1 MSSIASAVPRMN
13 VAAVAT
19 AALLFA
25 ALVLLLDG
33 PVWLVNLVPTQDGPV
48 HLAQSD
54 LIARFGWGG
63 TLAEPAASF
72 YQWNPRI
79 EPNFAIYAVIAGLIR
94 LTGDALLAN
103 SIFLMLYGLV
113 WVVAAFAIAHTESKK
128 PALAVLLL
136 LPLAFGR
143 FIHLGF
149 YNYALGV
156 PLFLLFAVFR
166 RRLAGRHD
174 VGALLA
180 TAVFLL
186 ALCMT
191 HVTAAVV
198 ACLLLAAEGLA
209 RPPLRALQRSGPR
222 VAARTFVIDGAW
234 ALAAALPTLLLV
246 GSFLIAYRDLPGE
259 VPSRLQLIPRLV
271 GASYLFS
278 FTWWEVVAL
287 APLLG
292 AVAIAGIATL
302 RRFRSLD
309 LLWPIFLILV
319 LALSALNLGTG
330 AASLSERLAPF
341 TWIAVVLMIA
351 SAPLNAALVRA
362 LGVAALIG
370 LAGQTAI
377 RAIAY
382 KSWAPTLDSVYAAG
396 RGHPGATFINVDL
409 TPLQNTGFSW
419 RLRPMLH
426 ANQIAALA
434 ARGAGLSSPLPSKRY
449 FGYFPLQYVEATD
462 FMRAMPDWTL
472 AQDAQSLSSF
482 RTANHGAPQVLIV
495 TAPDAGGLN
504 LANTI
509 GFGDCKTSHID
520 ARWLA
525 VCAPPSR

>member
-1 MSSIASAVPRMN
+1 MSTVASTVPRIN

-19 AALLFA
+19 AVLLFA

-33 PVWLVNLVPTQDGPV
+33 PVWLVDLVPTQDGPV

-63 TLAEPAASF
+63 ALAEPAASF

-94 LTGDALLAN
+94 LTGNALLAN
-103 SIFLMLYGLV
+103 SIFLTLYGLV

-128 PALAVLLL
+128 PALAALLL

-174 VGALLA
+174 VGASVA

-191 HVTAAVV
+191 HVTAAVA
-198 ACLLLAAEGLA
+198 ACLLLAAEGLTRA
-209 RPPLRALQRSGPR
+209 AAALQRSGPR
-222 VAARTFVIDGAW
+222 IATRTFVIDGAW
-234 ALAAALPTLLLV
+234 ALVAALPTLLLV
-246 GSFLIAYRDLPGE
+246 GSFLIAYRDIPGE

-292 AVAIAGIATL
+292 AMAIAGIATL

-309 LLWPIFLILV
+309 LLWPVFLILV

-330 AASLSERLAPF
+330 MASLSERLAPF
-341 TWIAVVLMIA
+341 TWIALVLMIA
-351 SAPLNAALVRA
+351 SAPLNATLVRA

-382 KSWAPTLDSVYAAG
+382 KSWAPALDSVYAAG
-396 RGHPGATFINVDL
+396 RGHPGATFVNVDL
-409 TPLQNTGFSW
+409 TVLQNTGFSW

-434 ARGAGLSSPLPSKRY
+434 AHGTGLSSALPSKRY
-449 FGYFPLQYVEATD
+449 FGYFPLQYVAATD
-462 FMRAMPDWTL
+462 FIRAMPDWSL

-482 RTANHGAPQVLIV
+482 RSANRGAPQVLIV

-504 LANTI
+504 LATTI

-525 VCAPPSR
+525 VCTPQSR

>member
-1 MSSIASAVPRMN
+1 MSTVASTAPRVN

-19 AALLFA
+19 AVLLFA

-33 PVWLVNLVPTQDGPV
+33 PVWLVNLVPTQDGSV

-63 TLAEPAASF
+63 ALAEPAASF

-103 SIFLMLYGLV
+103 SIFLTLYGLV
-113 WVVAAFAIAHTESKK
+113 WVMAAFAIAHTESKR
-128 PALAVLLL
+128 PTLAVLLL

-198 ACLLLAAEGLA
+198 ACLLLAAEGLTRA
-209 RPPLRALQRSGPR
+209 AAALQRSGPR
-222 VAARTFVIDGAW
+222 VAARTLVIDGAW
-234 ALAAALPTLLLV
+234 AVAAALPTLLLV
-246 GSFLIAYRDLPGE
+246 GSFLIAYRDIPGELPG
-259 VPSRLQLIPRLV
+259 RLQLIPRLV

-292 AVAIAGIATL
+292 AVVIAGVATL

-309 LLWPIFLILV
+309 LLWPVFLILV

-330 AASLSERLAPF
+330 MASLSERLAPF
-341 TWIAVVLMIA
+341 TWIALVLMIA

-370 LAGQTAI
+370 LAGQTAM

-382 KSWAPTLDSVYAAG
+382 KSWAPALDSVYAAG
-396 RGHPGATFINVDL
+396 RGYPGATFVNVDL
-409 TPLQNTGFSW
+409 TVLQNTGFSW

-426 ANQIAALA
+426 ANQVAALA
-434 ARGAGLSSPLPSKRY
+434 AHGAGLSSALPSKRY
-449 FGYFPLQYVEATD
+449 FGYFPLQYVEASD
-462 FMRAMPDWTL
+462 FMRAMPDWSL
-472 AQDAQSLSSF
+472 AQDVQSLSSF
-482 RTANHGAPQVLIV
+482 RSANRGAPQVLIV

-509 GFGDCKTSHID
+509 GFGDCKTSHIG
-520 ARWLA
+520 ALWLA
-525 VCAPPSR
+525 VCTPQSR

>member
-1 MSSIASAVPRMN
+1 M
-13 VAAVAT
+13 
-19 AALLFA
+19 
-25 ALVLLLDG
+25 
-33 PVWLVNLVPTQDGPV
+33 

-63 TLAEPAASF
+63 ALAEPAASF

-128 PALAVLLL
+128 PTLAVLLL

-156 PLFLLFAVFR
+156 ALFLLFAVFR

-180 TAVFLL
+180 TAAFLL

-198 ACLLLAAEGLA
+198 ACLLLAAEGLTRTA
-209 RPPLRALQRSGPR
+209 AAVQRSGPR
-222 VAARTFVIDGAW
+222 IAARTLLIDGAW
-234 ALAAALPTLLLV
+234 AIAGALPTLLLV
-246 GSFLIAYRDLPGE
+246 GSFLIAYRDIPGE
-259 VPSRLQLIPRLV
+259 VPGRLQLIPRLV

-278 FTWWEVVAL
+278 FTCWEVVAM

-292 AVAIAGIATL
+292 AVAIAAIVAL
-302 RRFRSLD
+302 RRVRSLD
-309 LLWPIFLILV
+309 LLWPVFLILV

-330 AASLSERLAPF
+330 TASLSERLAPF
-341 TWIAVVLMIA
+341 TWIALVLMIA

-362 LGVAALIG
+362 LGVTALIG

-382 KSWAPTLDSVYAAG
+382 KSWAPLLDGVYAAG
-396 RGHPGATFINVDL
+396 RGHPGATFVNVDL
-409 TPLQNTGFSW
+409 TVLQNAGFSW
-419 RLRPMLH
+419 RLRPTLH
-426 ANQIAALA
+426 VDQIAALA
-434 ARGAGLSSPLPSKRY
+434 AHGAGLSSPLPSKRY
-449 FGYFPLQYVEATD
+449 FGYSLNSEATD

-472 AQDAQSLSSF
+472 AQDAQSVSSF
-482 RTANHGAPQVLIV
+482 RAAKRGAPQVLIV

-520 ARWLA
+520 ARCLA
-525 VCAPPSR
+525 VCARLPAAEAAA

>member
-1 MSSIASAVPRMN
+1 MSSIASATPRVN

-63 TLAEPAASF
+63 ALAEPAASF

-103 SIFLMLYGLV
+103 SLFLTLYGLV
-113 WVVAAFAIAHTESKK
+113 WVVAAFAIAHTESKR
-128 PALAVLLL
+128 PTLAVLLL

-174 VGALLA
+174 VGALIA

-198 ACLLLAAEGLA
+198 ACLLLAAEGLTRA
-209 RPPLRALQRSGPR
+209 IGALQRSGPR

-246 GSFLIAYRDLPGE
+246 GSFLIAYRDIPGELPG
-259 VPSRLQLIPRLV
+259 RLQLIPRLV

-292 AVAIAGIATL
+292 AVVIAGIATL

-309 LLWPIFLILV
+309 LLWPVFLILI

-330 AASLSERLAPF
+330 MASLSERLAPF
-341 TWIAVVLMIA
+341 TWIALVLMIA
-351 SAPLNAALVRA
+351 RAPLNAALVRA

-382 KSWAPTLDSVYAAG
+382 KSWAPALDSVYAAG
-396 RGHPGATFINVDL
+396 RGHPGATFVNVDL
-409 TPLQNTGFSW
+409 TVLQNTGFSW

-426 ANQIAALA
+426 ANQMAALA
-434 ARGAGLSSPLPSKRY
+434 AHGAGLSSALPSKRY
-449 FGYFPLQYVEATD
+449 FGYFPLQYVEASD
-462 FMRAMPDWTL
+462 FMRAMPDWSL
-472 AQDAQSLSSF
+472 EQDAQSLSSF
-482 RTANHGAPQVLIV
+482 RNANRGAPQVLIV

-525 VCAPPSR
+525 VCTPQSR

>member
-1 MSSIASAVPRMN
+1 
-13 VAAVAT
+13 
-19 AALLFA
+19 
-25 ALVLLLDG
+25 
-33 PVWLVNLVPTQDGPV
+33 
-48 HLAQSD
+48 
-54 LIARFGWGG
+54 
-63 TLAEPAASF
+63 
-72 YQWNPRI
+72 
-79 EPNFAIYAVIAGLIR
+79 
-94 LTGDALLAN
+94 
-103 SIFLMLYGLV
+103 
-113 WVVAAFAIAHTESKK
+113 
-128 PALAVLLL
+128 
-136 LPLAFGR
+136 
-143 FIHLGF
+143 
-149 YNYALGV
+149 
-156 PLFLLFAVFR
+156 
-166 RRLAGRHD
+166 
-174 VGALLA
+174 
-180 TAVFLL
+180 
-186 ALCMT
+186 MT

-209 RPPLRALQRSGPR
+209 AAIGALRRSGPR
-222 VAARTFVIDGAW
+222 VAARTFAIDGAW
-234 ALAAALPTLLLV
+234 AFAAALPTLLLV
-246 GSFLIAYRDLPGE
+246 GSFLIAYSDLSGE
-259 VPSRLQLIPRLV
+259 VPGRLQLIPRLV

-309 LLWPIFLILV
+309 LLWPVFLILV

-362 LGVAALIG
+362 LGVTALIG

-382 KSWAPTLDSVYAAG
+382 KSWAPALDSVYAAG
-396 RGHPGATFINVDL
+396 RGHPGATFVNVDL
-409 TPLQNTGFSW
+409 TTLQNTGFSW

-434 ARGAGLSSPLPSKRY
+434 AHGAGLSSPLPSKRY

-472 AQDAQSLSSF
+472 AQDAQSVSSF
-482 RTANHGAPQVLIV
+482 RTANRGAPQVLIV

-525 VCAPPSR
+525 VCAPAGR

>member
-1 MSSIASAVPRMN
+1 MSSIASAAPRIN

-19 AALLFA
+19 ATLLFV

-63 TLAEPAASF
+63 ALAEPVASF

-79 EPNFAIYAVIAGLIR
+79 EPNFAIYAIIAGLIR
-94 LTGDALLAN
+94 LTGDVLLAN

-128 PALAVLLL
+128 PTLAVLLL

-156 PLFLLFAVFR
+156 PLFLLFAVVR

-174 VGALLA
+174 VVALLA

-191 HVTAAVV
+191 HVTAAVA

-209 RPPLRALQRSGPR
+209 RAGGALQRSGPR
-222 VAARTFVIDGAW
+222 IAARTFLVDGAW
-234 ALAAALPTLLLV
+234 ALVAALPTLLLV
-246 GSFLIAYRDLPGE
+246 GSFLLAYRGLPGG
-259 VPSRLQLIPRLV
+259 VPGRLQLIPRLV

-278 FTWWEVVAL
+278 TWWEVVAL

-309 LLWPIFLILV
+309 PLWPVFLLLV

-330 AASLSERLAPF
+330 TASLSERLAPL
-341 TWIAVVLMIA
+341 TWIAVVLTIA

-362 LGVAALIG
+362 LGVAAIIA

-377 RAIAY
+377 RVVAY
-382 KSWAPTLDSVYAAG
+382 KSWAPALDSVYAAG
-396 RGHPGATFINVDL
+396 REHTGETFVNVDL
-409 TPLQNTGFSW
+409 LPLQNTGLSW

-462 FMRAMPDWTL
+462 FMRAMPDWSL
-472 AQDAQSLSSF
+472 AQDAQSVSSF
-482 RTANHGAPQVLIV
+482 RTTNHGAPQVLIV

-504 LANTI
+504 VANTI
-509 GFGDCKTSHID
+509 GFGNCKTSHID
-520 ARWLA
+520 AGWLA
-525 VCAPPSR
+525 VCTPQSH

>member
-1 MSSIASAVPRMN
+1 MSSIASAVPRVN
-13 VAAVAT
+13 FAAIVT
-19 AALLFA
+19 SALLFA
-25 ALVLLLDG
+25 ALALLLDG

-48 HLAQSD
+48 HLAQAD

-63 TLAEPAASF
+63 ALSEPAASF

-103 SIFLMLYGLV
+103 SIFLTLYGLV
-113 WVVAAFAIAHTESKK
+113 WVAAAFAIAHTESKK
-128 PALAVLLL
+128 PTLAVLLL

-174 VGALLA
+174 VSTSVA

-198 ACLLLAAEGLA
+198 ACLLLAAEGFTRA
-209 RPPLRALQRSGPR
+209 AAALQRSGPR
-222 VAARTFVIDGAW
+222 IAMRTFVIDGAW

-246 GSFLIAYRDLPGE
+246 GSFLIAYRDIPGELPG
-259 VPSRLQLIPRLV
+259 RLQLIPRLV

-292 AVAIAGIATL
+292 AVVIAGIATL
-302 RRFRSLD
+302 GRFRSLD
-309 LLWPIFLILV
+309 LLWPVFLILV

-330 AASLSERLAPF
+330 MASLSERLAPF
-341 TWIAVVLMIA
+341 TWVAVVLMIA

-370 LAGQTAI
+370 LAGQTAM

-382 KSWAPTLDSVYAAG
+382 KSWAPALDSVYAAG
-396 RGHPGATFINVDL
+396 RGHPGATFANVDL
-409 TPLQNTGFSW
+409 TVLQNTGFSW

-426 ANQIAALA
+426 ANQMAALA
-434 ARGAGLSSPLPSKRY
+434 AHGAGLSSALPSKRY
-449 FGYFPLQYVEATD
+449 FGYFPLQYAQTTD
-462 FMRAMPDWTL
+462 FMRAMPDWSIE
-472 AQDAQSLSSF
+472 QDAQSLSSF
-482 RTANHGAPQVLIV
+482 RSANRGAPQVLIV

-509 GFGDCKTSHID
+509 GFADCKISHID

-525 VCAPPSR
+525 VCTPQSR

>member
-1 MSSIASAVPRMN
+1 MSSIASAVPRVN
-13 VAAVAT
+13 VAGVAT

-63 TLAEPAASF
+63 ALSEPAASF

-79 EPNFAIYAVIAGLIR
+79 EPNFAIYALIAGLIR

-103 SIFLMLYGLV
+103 SIFLMLYGLT

-128 PALAVLLL
+128 LSLAVLLL

-156 PLFLLFAVFR
+156 PLFLLFVVFR

-174 VGALLA
+174 VGALI
-180 TAVFLL
+180 TTTVFLL

-191 HVTAAVV
+191 HVTAAVA
-198 ACLLLAAEGLA
+198 ACLLLAAEGLTRA
-209 RPPLRALQRSGPR
+209 ATALQRSGPR
-222 VAARTFVIDGAW
+222 IAARTLLIDGAW

-246 GSFLIAYRDLPGE
+246 GSFLIAYRDIPGE
-259 VPSRLQLIPRLV
+259 VPGRLQLIPRLV

-287 APLLG
+287 APLLT
-292 AVAIAGIATL
+292 AVAVAGIATL

-309 LLWPIFLILV
+309 LLWPVFLVLV

-330 AASLSERLAPF
+330 TASLSERLAPF

-351 SAPLNAALVRA
+351 SAPLNAALVRV
-362 LGVAALIG
+362 LGLTALIG
-370 LAGQTAI
+370 LAGQTTI

-382 KSWAPTLDSVYAAG
+382 KSWAPALDSVYAAG
-396 RGHPGATFINVDL
+396 RGHPGATFVNVDL

-426 ANQIAALA
+426 VDQIAALA
-434 ARGAGLSSPLPSKRY
+434 AGGAGLSSPLPSKRY

-462 FMRAMPDWTL
+462 FMRATPDWTL
-472 AQDAQSLSSF
+472 AQDAQSVSSF
-482 RTANHGAPQVLIV
+482 RTANRGAPQVLIV

-509 GFGDCKTSHID
+509 GFGDCKTSHFD

-525 VCAPPSR
+525 VCAPAGR

>member
-1 MSSIASAVPRMN
+1 MSTVASTAPRVN

-19 AALLFA
+19 AVLLFA

-48 HLAQSD
+48 HLVQSD

-94 LTGDALLAN
+94 LTGDALVAN

-191 HVTAAVV
+191 HITAAVV
-198 ACLLLAAEGLA
+198 ACLLLAADGLA
-209 RPPLRALQRSGPR
+209 TAIGALRRSGPR
-222 VAARTFVIDGAW
+222 VAARTFAIDGAW
-234 ALAAALPTLLLV
+234 AFAAALPTLLLV
-246 GSFLIAYRDLPGE
+246 GSFLIAYHDLSGE

-292 AVAIAGIATL
+292 AVVIAGVATL

-309 LLWPIFLILV
+309 LLWPVFLILV

-330 AASLSERLAPF
+330 MASLSERLAPF
-341 TWIAVVLMIA
+341 TWIALVLMIA

-370 LAGQTAI
+370 LAGQTAM

-382 KSWAPTLDSVYAAG
+382 KSWAPALDSVYAAG
-396 RGHPGATFINVDL
+396 RGYPGETFVNVDL
-409 TPLQNTGFSW
+409 IPPQNTGVSW

-449 FGYFPLQYVEATD
+449 FGYFPLQYAQADD
-462 FMRAMPDWTL
+462 FMRAMPDWTVV
-472 AQDAQSLSSF
+472 QDVQSLSSF
-482 RTANHGAPQVLIV
+482 RSAHHGAPQVLIV
-495 TAPDAGGLN
+495 TAPDEGVLQ
-504 LANTI
+504 LASAL
-509 GFGDCKTSHID
+509 GFADCKTSHID
-520 ARWLA
+520 AGWLA
-525 VCAPPSR
+525 VCTPRSR

>member
-1 MSSIASAVPRMN
+1 MSSIVSAAPRVN
-13 VAAVAT
+13 IAAIAT

-48 HLAQSD
+48 HLVQAD

-63 TLAEPAASF
+63 ALAEPAASF

-103 SIFLMLYGLV
+103 AIFLMLYGLT
-113 WVVAAFAIAHTESKK
+113 WVVAAFAIAHTESKR
-128 PALAVLLL
+128 PTLAVLLL

-198 ACLLLAAEGLA
+198 ACLLLAAKGLA
-209 RPPLRALQRSGPR
+209 TAFGVLQRSGPR
-222 VAARTFVIDGAW
+222 VAARTLAIDGGW

-246 GSFLIAYRDLPGE
+246 GSFMIAYRDIPGE
-259 VPSRLQLIPRLV
+259 VPGRLQLLPRLV

-278 FTWWEVVAL
+278 FTWWEIVAL

-292 AVAIAGIATL
+292 AVAIAGVAAL
-302 RRFRSLD
+302 RRFRSFD
-309 LLWPIFLILV
+309 LLWPVFLLLV

-330 AASLSERLAPF
+330 TASLSERLAPF

-351 SAPLNAALVRA
+351 SVPLNAALVRA

-382 KSWAPTLDSVYAAG
+382 KSWAPALDSVYAAG
-396 RGHPGATFINVDL
+396 RSHPGATFVNVDL

-419 RLRPMLH
+419 RLRPTLH
-426 ANQIAALA
+426 ADQIAALA
-434 ARGAGLSSPLPSKRY
+434 AHGAALSSPLPSKRY
-449 FGYFPLQYVEATD
+449 FGYFPLQYVEAAD

-472 AQDAQSLSSF
+472 AQDAQSVSSF

-495 TAPDAGGLN
+495 TASDAGGLT
-504 LANTI
+504 LASTI
-509 GFGDCKTSHID
+509 GFGDCKTRAID

-525 VCAPPSR
+525 VCAPAGR

>member
-1 MSSIASAVPRMN
+1 MSSIASAAPRVN
-13 VAAVAT
+13 VAAVAGSV
-19 AALLFA
+19 LLFA

-63 TLAEPAASF
+63 ALSEPAASF

-79 EPNFAIYAVIAGLIR
+79 EPNFAIYALIAGLIR

-103 SIFLMLYGLV
+103 SIFLMLYGLT
-113 WVVAAFAIAHTESKK
+113 WVVAAFAIAHAESKK
-128 PALAVLLL
+128 PILAVLLL

-156 PLFLLFAVFR
+156 PLFLLFAMFR

-174 VGALLA
+174 LAALVT

-191 HVTAAVV
+191 HVTAAVA
-198 ACLLLAAEGLA
+198 ACLLLAAEGLTRA
-209 RPPLRALQRSGPR
+209 AAALRRSGPR
-222 VAARTFVIDGAW
+222 IAARTLVVDGAW

-246 GSFLIAYRDLPGE
+246 GSFLNAYRDIPGE
-259 VPSRLQLIPRLV
+259 VPGRLQLIPRLV

-278 FTWWEVVAL
+278 FTWWEVVAM
-287 APLLG
+287 APLLA
-292 AVAIAGIATL
+292 AVAVAAVATL

-309 LLWPIFLILV
+309 LLWSVFLVMV

-330 AASLSERLAPF
+330 TASLSERLAPF
-341 TWIAVVLMIA
+341 TWIALVLMIA
-351 SAPLNAALVRA
+351 SAPLNATLVRA
-362 LGVAALIG
+362 LGVTALIG
-370 LAGQTAI
+370 LAGQTTI

-396 RGHPGATFINVDL
+396 RGHPGATFANVDL
-409 TPLQNTGFSW
+409 TPLQNTGFTW

-434 ARGAGLSSPLPSKRY
+434 AHGAGLSSPLPSKRY
-449 FGYFPLQYVEATD
+449 FGYFPLQYVAATD
-462 FMRAMPDWTL
+462 FLRAMPDWTL
-472 AQDAQSLSSF
+472 AQDAQSVSSF
-482 RTANHGAPQVLIV
+482 RTANRGAPQVLIV
-495 TAPDAGGLN
+495 TAPGAGGLN
-504 LANTI
+504 LANAI

-525 VCAPPSR
+525 VCAPAGR

>member
-1 MSSIASAVPRMN
+1 MSSIASAAPRIN

-48 HLAQSD
+48 HLAQAD

-63 TLAEPAASF
+63 ALAEPAASF

-79 EPNFAIYAVIAGLIR
+79 EPNFAIYAVIAGIIR

-103 SIFLMLYGLV
+103 SIFLMLYGLT
-113 WVVAAFAIAHTESKK
+113 WVVAAFAVAHTESRK

-136 LPLAFGR
+136 LPLAFGL

-156 PLFLLFAVFR
+156 PLFLLFVVCR

-209 RPPLRALQRSGPR
+209 TAIGALQRSGPR
-222 VAARTFVIDGAW
+222 VAARTFAIDGAW
-234 ALAAALPTLLLV
+234 AFAAALPTLLLI
-246 GSFLIAYRDLPGE
+246 GSFLIAYRGLSGDVPG
-259 VPSRLQLIPRLV
+259 RLQLIPRLV

-278 FTWWEVVAL
+278 FTWWEVVAM

-309 LLWPIFLILV
+309 LLWPAFLILV

-351 SAPLNAALVRA
+351 GAPLNAALVRA
-362 LGVAALIG
+362 LGAAAIIG

-396 RGHPGATFINVDL
+396 RGHLGATFINVDL

-419 RLRPMLH
+419 RLLPMLH
-426 ANQIAALA
+426 ANQIAALS

-449 FGYFPLQYVEATD
+449 FGYFPLQYVEAAD
-462 FMRAMPDWTL
+462 FMRAMPDWSL
-472 AQDAQSLSSF
+472 GQDAQLMSSF
-482 RTANHGAPQVLIV
+482 RAANHGAPQVLIV

-504 LANTI
+504 LAKTI

-525 VCAPPSR
+525 VCAPASR

>member
-1 MSSIASAVPRMN
+1 MSTVASAIPRTN
-13 VAAVAT
+13 IAAVAT

-25 ALVLLLDG
+25 VLLVQLDG

-63 TLAEPAASF
+63 TLSEPAASF

-103 SIFLMLYGLV
+103 SIFLMLYGFV
-113 WVVAAFAIAHTESKK
+113 WVAAAFAIAHTESKK
-128 PALAVLLL
+128 PTLAVLLL
-136 LPLAFGR
+136 VPLAFGR

-156 PLFLLFAVFR
+156 PLFLLFAMFR

-174 VGALLA
+174 MGALLA
-180 TAVFLL
+180 TAVFLF

-191 HVTAAVV
+191 HITTAVA
-198 ACLLLAAEGLA
+198 ACLLLAAEGLTCA
-209 RPPLRALQRSGPR
+209 AAVLQRSGPR
-222 VAARTFVIDGAW
+222 VAARTFMIDGAW
-234 ALAAALPTLLLV
+234 AMAAALPTLLLV
-246 GSFLIAYRDLPGE
+246 GSFLITYHDIPGE
-259 VPSRLQLIPRLV
+259 LPSRLQLIPRLV

-278 FTWWEVVAL
+278 FTWWEPVAL

-302 RRFRSLD
+302 RHFRSLD
-309 LLWPIFLILV
+309 LLWPIFLLLV

-330 AASLSERLAPF
+330 VASLSERLAPF
-341 TWIAVVLMIA
+341 TWIAAVLMIA
-351 SAPLNAALVRA
+351 SAPLNTALVRT

-370 LAGQTAI
+370 LVGQTAI

-382 KSWAPTLDSVYAAG
+382 KSWAPALDSVYAAG
-396 RGHPGATFINVDL
+396 RAHPGTTFINVDL

-434 ARGAGLSSPLPSKRY
+434 AHGAGLSSPLPSKRY
-449 FGYFPLQYVEATD
+449 FGYFPLQYVERSD
-462 FMRAMPDWTL
+462 FLRAMPDWEL

-495 TAPDAGGLN
+495 SAPDAGGLN

-509 GFGDCKTSHID
+509 GFGDCETSRID

-525 VCAPPSR
+525 VCAPAGR

>member
-1 MSSIASAVPRMN
+1 MSSIASAIPRMN
-13 VAAVAT
+13 VAIVA
-19 AALLFA
+19 ASVVLFA

-94 LTGDALLAN
+94 LTGDALIAN

-113 WVVAAFAIAHTESKK
+113 WVVAAFAIAHTDSKK
-128 PALAVLLL
+128 PALAILLL

-156 PLFLLFAVFR
+156 PLFLLFAVCR

-186 ALCMT
+186 ALCVT
-191 HVTAAVV
+191 HVTTAVV

-209 RPPLRALQRSGPR
+209 TAIGAMQRSGSR
-222 VAARTFVIDGAW
+222 IAARTFVIDGAW
-234 ALAAALPTLLLV
+234 AFAAALPTLLLV
-246 GSFLIAYRDLPGE
+246 GSFLIAYRDLSGE

-278 FTWWEVVAL
+278 FTWWEVVAM
-287 APLLG
+287 APLMG
-292 AVAIAGIATL
+292 AVAVAGIATL

-351 SAPLNAALVRA
+351 GAPLSAALVRA
-362 LGVAALIG
+362 LGLTAIIG

-382 KSWAPTLDSVYAAG
+382 KSWAPMLDSVYAAG

-409 TPLQNTGFSW
+409 TQLQNAGFSW
-419 RLRPMLH
+419 RLLPMLH

-449 FGYFPLQYVEATD
+449 FGYFPLQYVETTD
-462 FMRAMPDWTL
+462 FMRAMPDWSL
-472 AQDAQSLSSF
+472 AQDAQLLSSF
-482 RTANHGAPQVLIV
+482 RTANRGAPQVLIV

-504 LANTI
+504 LATAI
-509 GFGDCKTSHID
+509 GFGGCKTSSID

-525 VCAPPSR
+525 VCAPLGR